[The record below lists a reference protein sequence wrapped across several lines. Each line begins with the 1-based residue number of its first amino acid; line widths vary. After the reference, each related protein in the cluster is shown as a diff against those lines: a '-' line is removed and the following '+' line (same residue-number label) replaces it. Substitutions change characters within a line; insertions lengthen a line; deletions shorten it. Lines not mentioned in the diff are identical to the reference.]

1 MTGLLVRWMRGPS
14 PAAAPAPRADADLQR
29 RAERLFWQWA
39 VHAGVVLFTA
49 WWLQARGLWR
59 TLVEGDPSGISVGIL
74 LLSALVTLWCGQRSR
89 ALARQAAPG
98 SPWRLAHQME
108 RARDAALAPQLLA
121 DRTHGPHETA
131 WWFCGATLKLGLLG
145 TVVGF
150 IVMASQIGATASFE
164 LDQIQT
170 LLKQMT
176 TGMAI
181 ALYTTL
187 VGLIGN
193 LWLGL
198 QLMLLDRLGDRLA
211 ADILAGGAAAGATGA
226 AGAAPATGAA

>member
-1 MTGLLVRWMRGPS
+1 MTGLLMRWMR
-14 PAAAPAPRADADLQR
+14 APRAEAALAATSPQADADLPR

-39 VHAGVVLFTA
+39 VHAGVVVFTA
-49 WWLQARGLWR
+49 WWLQVRGLWR
-59 TLVEGDPSGISVGIL
+59 ALVEGDPSGISVGIAVL
-74 LLSALVTLWCGQRSR
+74 AALVTLWCGLR
-89 ALARQAAPG
+89 AREMARQAAPG
-98 SPWRLAHQME
+98 SVWRAAHLAD

-150 IVMASQIGATASFE
+150 IVMASQIGQTASFE
-164 LDQIQT
+164 LDQIQS

-211 ADILAGGAAAGATGA
+211 ADILAGGTTAGA
-226 AGAAPATGAA
+226 AGLPSPAP

>member
-1 MTGLLVRWMRGPS
+1 MTGLLLRWMRPSQVGVPS
-14 PAAAPAPRADADLQR
+14 PLADAGVAQ

-39 VHAGVVLFTA
+39 VHAGVVLFIA
-49 WWLQARGLWR
+49 WWLQHRGLWR
-59 TLVEGDPSGISVGIL
+59 TLIEGDPSGISVGIAM
-74 LLSALVTLWCGQRSR
+74 LSALVTMWCGRR
-89 ALARQAAPG
+89 AHALAREAAPG
-98 SPWRLAHQME
+98 SDWRRRHTAE
-108 RARDAALAPQLLA
+108 RAHDAALAPQLLA

-164 LDQIQT
+164 LDQIQI

-198 QLMLLDRLGDRLA
+198 QLMLLDRLADRLA
-211 ADILAGGAAAGATGA
+211 ADILAAPPGAATTG
-226 AGAAPATGAA
+226 P